1 VEQGFWPKA
10 RAGDL
15 VAYLT
20 DDEHRRLRAAMEPC
34 TARGGDVILHKG
46 SPSRSLL
53 LVEEGEIEVV
63 DDAMGQALV
72 LGRVGPGG
80 IVGEVG
86 FVDGKPRTHHVR
98 ALVDCRLRRLG
109 REALLKLAET
119 DAAVFAKVTL
129 ALAQVLAVRYRSAMA
144 ELQPVRSFAA
154 SLREP
159 LQADPQDSSGAEFA
173 ELDAPLPGE
182 TPLSGTGSLPP
193 TAVAGDDSEATHALD
208 VLKEV
213 ARRAIQGRTGNPGV

>member
-1 VEQGFWPKA
+1 MEQAFWPRA

-15 VAYLT
+15 VGYLS

-34 TARGGDVILHKG
+34 TARAGDLILHKG

-63 DDAMGQALV
+63 DDAMGQALL

-98 ALVDCRLRRLG
+98 AVVDCRLRRLG
-109 REALLKLAET
+109 RDGLLGLAEK
-119 DAAVFAKVTL
+119 DPGVFAKVAL
-129 ALAQVLAVRYRSAMA
+129 ALAEVLAARYRAAME
-144 ELQPVRSFAA
+144 ELGPVRSFAA

-159 LQADPQDSSGAEFA
+159 LRADIEERRDDGFE
-173 ELDAPLPGE
+173 ELDASLPGDAPRPVPLPK
-182 TPLSGTGSLPP
+182 TSVSS
-193 TAVAGDDSEATHALD
+193 DDSEATNALD
-208 VLKEV
+208 VLKNV
-213 ARRAIQGRTGNPGV
+213 ARRAIEGRGAGPGV